1 MKCPACSQSDVQVH
15 PDGHWQCASC
25 GTSSFDDQDFCPQCG
40 IILPPDVD
48 SCPEC
53 GQHLSYVNSVL
64 SRPKDSLSASWL
76 EEARNRAGNL
86 KNLES
91 LASDKRM
98 EALRTQDEVRLSA
111 ERKAQQEARDKER
124 KILIAA
130 ALFAF
135 VSICIILVVAA
146 VFFK

>member
-1 MKCPACSQSDVQVH
+1 MKCPACSQSDVQVY
-15 PDGHWQCASC
+15 PDGNWQCASC
-25 GTSSFDDQDFCPQCG
+25 GASSFDDQDFCPQCG

-48 SCPEC
+48 ICPEC

-76 EEARNRAGNL
+76 EEVRNRAGNL
-86 KNLES
+86 QTLES

-98 EALRTQDEVRLSA
+98 EALRAQDEVRLST
-111 ERKAQQEARDKER
+111 ERKAQQEAREKER
-124 KILIAA
+124 KILITAI
-130 ALFAF
+130 LFAF
-135 VSICIILVVAA
+135 VSICVILVAAA